1 MEILTHFFGPLVQQ
15 ALNYLSVNN
24 CRKFTQSLL
33 MSTILLFPSCTMKLL
48 EMSWTFSFQFRPY
61 VIYVGVIFSQLP
73 HTALAIC
80 ISHHNAS
87 ADR

>member
-33 MSTILLFPSCTMKLL
+33 MSTILLFP
-48 EMSWTFSFQFRPY
+48 
-61 VIYVGVIFSQLP
+61 
-73 HTALAIC
+73 
-80 ISHHNAS
+80 
-87 ADR
+87 